1 MKNTNIKTVMV
12 DIDKLKPAIYN
23 PRTLSEEQE
32 RHLTESIKQFDLVD
46 PIIVNKYKG
55 RENTV
60 ISGHQRLRVA
70 SKLGYKKVPVTYL
83 ELNEE
88 QEKRLNLHMNHSTGS
103 WSIEKLKELDIN
115 LLIDIGFNDS
125 ELRDIWDDVLEIED
139 DDFNEEKELEKIKT
153 TDIKI
158 GDKFKLGNHVLLCS
172 DSTVPENIKKLMGQ
186 EQTSFIYCDPVYNIN
201 LSYDKGIGGKAHYGG
216 KTNDRKTDIEYKE
229 FLKKSIVNALLVG
242 TNDLHIFYYCDQKY
256 IGLLQELYASLG
268 IKNQRVCLWIK
279 NGFNVTP
286 QIAFNKSFE
295 PCVYGIVG
303 RPYLSPIKNLNE
315 ILNKEIGTGNR
326 TADDIMDIFDIWLAK
341 RLPGQ
346 DYEHSTSKPP
356 TLHEKPLRRCS
367 KINDIVLDLFSGSGS
382 TMIACEQLKRR
393 AYMVEIEPIFCQL
406 IINRFE
412 KLTGIKA
419 ELIK

>member
-1 MKNTNIKTVMV
+1 MKNTNIKTVIV
-12 DIDKLKPAIYN
+12 NIDKLKPAIYN
-23 PRTLSEEQE
+23 PRKLSEEQE
-32 RHLTESIKQFDLVD
+32 RYLTQSIKQFGLVD
-46 PIIVNKYKG
+46 PIIANKHKD
-55 RENTV
+55 REQN
-60 ISGHQRLRVA
+60 IIGGHQRYFIA
-70 SKLGYKKVPVTYL
+70 QKLGYKEIPVVYL
-83 ELNEE
+83 DLNEE
-88 QEKRLNLHMNHSTGS
+88 QEKRLNLHLNHSTGS
-103 WSIEKLKELDIN
+103 WDIEKLRELDID
-115 LLIDIGFNDS
+115 LLVDIGFNDS

-139 DDFNEEKELEKIKT
+139 DDFNEEKELEKIKI

-158 GDKFKLGNHVLLCS
+158 GDKFRLGNHVLLCA
-172 DSTVPENIKKLMGQ
+172 DSTIPENIKKLMGQ
-186 EQTSFIYCDPVYNIN
+186 EKTSLIYCDPVYNIN
-201 LSYDKGIGGKAHYGG
+201 LNYDKGIGGKAHYGG

-229 FLKKSIVNALLVG
+229 FLRKSIINALSVG

-256 IGLLQELYASLG
+256 IGLLQELYASLR
-268 IKNQRVCLWIK
+268 IKNQRVCLWVK

-303 RPYLSPIKNLNE
+303 KPYLSPIKNLNE
-315 ILNKEIGTGNR
+315 ILNKEIGTGNK

>member
-12 DIDKLKPAIYN
+12 DIDKLRPAVYN

-32 RHLTESIKQFDLVD
+32 RHLIESIKQFDLVD
-46 PIIVNKYKG
+46 PIIANKYKG

-70 SKLGYKKVPVTYL
+70 SKLGYKKVPVIYL
-83 ELNEE
+83 KLNEE

-103 WSIEKLKELDIN
+103 WDIEKLKELDIN

-158 GDKFKLGNHVLLCS
+158 GDKFRLGTHVLLCA
-172 DSTVPENIKKLMGQ
+172 DSTVPDNIKKLMGQ
-186 EQTSFIYCDPVYNIN
+186 EQTSLIYCDPVYNIN
-201 LSYDKGIGGKAHYGG
+201 LNYDKGIGGKAHYGG
-216 KTNDRKTDIEYKE
+216 KTNDRKTDIEYRE
-229 FLKKSIVNALLVG
+229 FLKKSIINALSVG
-242 TNDLHIFYYCDQKY
+242 TNDLHVFYYCDQKY

-303 RPYLSPIKNLNE
+303 KPYLSPIKNLNE
-315 ILNKEIGTGNR
+315 ILNKEIGNGNR

>member
-1 MKNTNIKTVMV
+1 MKNKNIETVIV
-12 DIDKLKPAIYN
+12 DINKLKPAIYN
-23 PRTLSEEQE
+23 PRKLSEEQE
-32 RHLTESIKQFDLVD
+32 KHLTQSIKQFGLVD
-46 PIIVNKYKG
+46 PIIANKHKG
-55 RENTV
+55 REEN
-60 ISGHQRLRVA
+60 IIGGHQRYLIA
-70 SKLGYKKVPVTYL
+70 QKLGYKEVPVVYL
-83 ELNEE
+83 DLNEE
-88 QEKRLNLHMNHSTGS
+88 QEKRLNLHLNHSTGS
-103 WSIEKLKELDIN
+103 WDIEKLKELDID
-115 LLIDIGFNDS
+115 LLVDIGFSDS

-158 GDKFKLGNHVLLCS
+158 GDKFKLGNHVLLCA

-186 EQTSFIYCDPVYNIN
+186 EQTSLIYCDPVYNIN
-201 LSYDKGIGGKAHYGG
+201 LNYDKGIGGKAHYGG

-229 FLKKSIVNALLVG
+229 FLKKSIINALSVG

-286 QIAFNKSFE
+286 QVAFNKSYE
-295 PCVYGIVG
+295 PCVYGIRG
-303 RPYLSPIKNLNE
+303 KPYLSPIKNLNE
-315 ILNKEIGTGNR
+315 ILNKEVGTGNK

-367 KINDIVLDLFSGSGS
+367 KINDIVLDLFTGSGS

-393 AYMVEIEPIFCQL
+393 SYMVEIEPIFCQL